1 MTTMAVAVAATV
13 TIGVASAGRTAA
25 DSTRRLARVLPL
37 AQGTTT
43 KFALMVAVSAA
54 SFAGLV
60 LALGAVTS
68 VVVVCAAA
76 AVAVFVARSR
86 QRSLDRETRSGTV
99 ELCRATAAELR
110 AGRPSSE
117 AFAAAVAGCP
127 ESLTLV
133 LRPAVAVGRRGDHA
147 DLADA
152 VDAVASIRG
161 RPDLDGLRRISA
173 CWRVAAVSGAALA
186 PAIDRV
192 ADALQDEIDLS
203 RDVDT
208 ILAGPRATVQLL
220 AALPVVGLLLGT
232 AIGARPID
240 FLLQSGT
247 GLACLLAAI
256 ALDIVGVAWARRI
269 AVRAA
274 RLG

>member
-1 MTTMAVAVAATV
+1 LTPTALAVATTV
-13 TIGVASAGRTAA
+13 TLGIASAGRSATG
-25 DSTRRLARVLPL
+25 STRRLGRLLPI
-37 AQGTTT
+37 APGST
-43 KFALMVAVSAA
+43 KTPGRIVAVGVA
-54 SFAGLV
+54 SCGGLL
-60 LALGAVTS
+60 LAVGAVTS

-76 AVAVFVARSR
+76 GVALLVVRSR
-86 QRSLDRETRSGTV
+86 QRSNDRESRVGIV
-99 ELCRATAAELR
+99 DLCRAMAAELR

-127 ESLTLV
+127 EPLKVV

-147 DLADA
+147 ELADA
-152 VDAVASIRG
+152 VDVVASIRG

-203 RDVDT
+203 RDVAS

-220 AALPVVGLLLGT
+220 AALPVVGLVLGT
-232 AIGARPID
+232 AIGARPVG
-240 FLLQSGT
+240 FLLQSGP
-247 GLACLLAAI
+247 GLGCLCTAI

>member
-1 MTTMAVAVAATV
+1 MSLAVAATV
-13 TIGVASAGRTAA
+13 SLGVASAGRTAA
-25 DSTRRLARVLPL
+25 DSTRRLGRVLPR
-37 AQGTTT
+37 AQATTT
-43 KFALMVAVSAA
+43 KPTLLVAVGVA
-54 SFAGLV
+54 SFAALV

-76 AVAVFVARSR
+76 AVALFVARSR
-86 QRSLDRETRSGTV
+86 RRSLDRETRSGTV

-117 AFAAAVAGCP
+117 AFAAAVTGCP
-127 ESLTLV
+127 EPLTLV

-161 RPDLDGLRRISA
+161 RPDLDGLRQISA

-203 RDVDT
+203 RDVAT

-232 AIGARPID
+232 AIGARPVD
-240 FLLQSGT
+240 FLLQSGP
-247 GLACLLAAI
+247 GLACLCAAI

-269 AVRAA
+269 AMRAA

>member
-1 MTTMAVAVAATV
+1 MGAV
-13 TIGVASAGRTAA
+13 G
-25 DSTRRLARVLPL
+25 
-37 AQGTTT
+37 
-43 KFALMVAVSAA
+43 AA

-68 VVVVCAAA
+68 VVLMCAAA
-76 AVAVFVARSR
+76 AAALFVARTR
-86 QRSLDRETRSGTV
+86 KRNLDRETRSGAV
-99 ELCRATAAELR
+99 DLCRATAAELR

-127 ESLTLV
+127 EPLALV

-152 VDAVASIRG
+152 VDAVASLRG
-161 RPDLDGLRRISA
+161 RFELDGLRRISA

-203 RDVDT
+203 RDVAT

-232 AIGARPID
+232 AVGARPLG
-240 FLLQSGT
+240 FLLQSGP
-247 GLACLLAAI
+247 GRACLCAAI

-274 RLG
+274 TLG

>member
-1 MTTMAVAVAATV
+1 LTTTALAVAATV
-13 TIGVASAGRTAA
+13 TLGIGSMRRAAAASTGR
-25 DSTRRLARVLPL
+25 LGRVLPR
-37 AQGTTT
+37 AEVTTT
-43 KFALMVAVSAA
+43 KPALIGAAGAA
-54 SFAGLV
+54 SVAGLV
-60 LALGAVTS
+60 LALGAATS
-68 VVVVCAAA
+68 VALVCVALAAA
-76 AVAVFVARSR
+76 LFVACSR
-86 QRSLDRETRSGTV
+86 KRSLDRETRSGAV
-99 ELCRATAAELR
+99 DLCRATAAELR

-117 AFAAAVAGCP
+117 AFAAAAAGCP
-127 ESLTLV
+127 EPLALV
-133 LRPAVAVGRRGDHA
+133 LRSAVAVGRRGDHA

-152 VDAVASIRG
+152 IDAVASTRG
-161 RPDLDGLRRISA
+161 RPELDGLRRISA

-203 RDVDT
+203 RDVAT

-232 AIGARPID
+232 AIGARPLG
-240 FLLQSGT
+240 FLLQSEP
-247 GLACLLAAI
+247 GLMCLCAAI